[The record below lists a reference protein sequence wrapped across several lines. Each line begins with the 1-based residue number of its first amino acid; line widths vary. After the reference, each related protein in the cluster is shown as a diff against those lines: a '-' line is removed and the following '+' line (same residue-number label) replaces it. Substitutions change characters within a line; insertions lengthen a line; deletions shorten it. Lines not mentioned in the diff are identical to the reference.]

1 MLIHPRYLHCHQDP
15 NSFQNRSWGMKKCT
29 LIQYIQPLFQSPA
42 MKCILFCG
50 LDQRGDSTSP
60 YENALQIITG
70 NQLYWKG
77 NHGKHWI
84 YPSST
89 DFYLNRSLSQFK
101 ALNSP
106 LASTSLS
113 MQVTTSPEFGR
124 WIKHSLSS
132 YSLLYPHGFWLLLE
146 NILLF
151 SWFLSSTPQ
160 KVQKRQSFI
169 NPHNTKSAS
178 IPSLHNKEFWKWII
192 LS

>member
-1 MLIHPRYLHCHQDP
+1 
-15 NSFQNRSWGMKKCT
+15 
-29 LIQYIQPLFQSPA
+29 
-42 MKCILFCG
+42 
-50 LDQRGDSTSP
+50 
-60 YENALQIITG
+60 
-70 NQLYWKG
+70 
-77 NHGKHWI
+77 
-84 YPSST
+84 
-89 DFYLNRSLSQFK
+89 
-101 ALNSP
+101 
-106 LASTSLS
+106 

-178 IPSLHNKEFWKWII
+178 IPSLHNKEFWSESYFHKTKCLAQIYLLKQQVNFYSVYNLGQAEISIFETTITTFPNGKRICLEPLTWVATIS
-192 LS
+192 LTTESGKLG